1 MLNTKD
7 FSEVKV
13 NVEQYRIKVDDIFKI
28 DIKSQLLDNDL
39 TQGIEKSVNNSAA
52 SKENYL
58 YNGYQV
64 DINGKILIPSV
75 GIVKAESLTIEEL
88 RKKIIDLLVSN
99 QVYTDPIVD
108 IKMLNSHF
116 TIIGEVNFP
125 GRHEFLKNSL
135 NIFEAIGIAGDL
147 TINGN
152 RKDIRIIRNIDST
165 LKISKLDLTKNVFEQ
180 KINQIYSGDIIIVNP
195 NSTRVKNAGII
206 GNSGTLLSLLSFLL
220 SSIIVISSN

>member
-1 MLNTKD
+1 MPKSSYFFMFFKKDIVYMLNTKD

-99 QVYTDPIVD
+99 QVYT
-108 IKMLNSHF
+108 
-116 TIIGEVNFP
+116 E
-125 GRHEFLKNSL
+125 
-135 NIFEAIGIAGDL
+135 
-147 TINGN
+147 
-152 RKDIRIIRNIDST
+152 
-165 LKISKLDLTKNVFEQ
+165 
-180 KINQIYSGDIIIVNP
+180 
-195 NSTRVKNAGII
+195 
-206 GNSGTLLSLLSFLL
+206 
-220 SSIIVISSN
+220 SNC